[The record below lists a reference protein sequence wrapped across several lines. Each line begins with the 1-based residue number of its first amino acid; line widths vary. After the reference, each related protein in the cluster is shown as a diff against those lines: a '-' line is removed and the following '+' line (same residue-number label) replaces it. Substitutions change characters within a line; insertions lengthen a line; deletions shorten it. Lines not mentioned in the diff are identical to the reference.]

1 MGEHADDCID
11 AGMATEFPFGRTY
24 KPRKIYPKKVH
35 TKKVKL
41 ILPNNVDND
50 HFTWWFDE
58 TEQSTNMEEV
68 ASMAWFTVIS
78 RFKLKYVP
86 DCLDKYGFHD
96 WLKTMNF
103 AHCSPY
109 EIADMAWMKAK
120 DLATEYYA
128 IRNS

>member
-11 AGMATEFPFGRTY
+11 KGMATEFPFGRTY
-24 KPRKIYPKKVH
+24 KPRRTYPKRVY
-35 TKKVKL
+35 TKKVEL

-78 RFKLKYVP
+78 RFKMKHVP
-86 DCLDKYGFHD
+86 DCLDKYGFHA
-96 WLKTMNF
+96 WLKTTNF
-103 AHCSPY
+103 NHCSPY
-109 EIADMAWMKAK
+109 EIAERAWTDAK
-120 DLATEYYA
+120 ELATEYYA